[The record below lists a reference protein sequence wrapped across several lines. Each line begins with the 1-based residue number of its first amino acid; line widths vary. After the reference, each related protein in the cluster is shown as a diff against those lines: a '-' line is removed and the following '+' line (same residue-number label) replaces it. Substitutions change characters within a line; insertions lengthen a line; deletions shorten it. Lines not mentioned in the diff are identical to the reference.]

1 MNSDY
6 EKAPDAY
13 IRRTGNDLINL
24 AGIADLIGLTY
35 GTVKLMKAQGKLPEP
50 DLVVNGWTRLWKE
63 STIVE
68 WDRVRLKR
76 YDNRKRQL

>member
-1 MNSDY
+1 MN
-6 EKAPDAY
+6 
-13 IRRTGNDLINL
+13 NNLIGIT
-24 AGIADLIGLTY
+24 GIADLIGLTP

-68 WDRVRLKR
+68 WDRERLKR
-76 YDNRKRQL
+76 YDNRKSNT